1 MDLQTFIRT
10 HLPALERDEV
20 RFGVLIGALAAAAA
34 NPAPA
39 LAFWTLGAPG
49 HCAVR
54 GPNRSIVL
62 GDLDA
67 AECRRLAHEAIAVAP
82 AGALGDGDR
91 PHCFAD
97 EAAALGIRL
106 GAPIP
111 QRIHLLR
118 QPPRHPHAAGAARPA
133 TAEDAPLLYAW
144 LSAFQREATPQA
156 PPATQAEAD
165 KAARSGRFLLWTVD
179 SRPVAMA
186 AINRDLRQTGSIGAV
201 YTPPE
206 HRGAAM
212 RERSRPPSPIAS
224 SLVARPASASTPT
237 CATRCPTAAMPGSA
251 SSPTATPPTIRQPPS
266 SPCGACNLELCSLQA
281 ATRRRNAG
289 SPASRVE
296 AGPAG
301 GGVAGGVVL

>member
-206 HRGAAM
+206 HRGRGYAGA
-212 RERSRPPSPIAS
+212 
-224 SLVARPASASTPT
+224 V
-237 CATRCPTAAMPGSA
+237 
-251 SSPTATPPTIRQPPS
+251 TATLADRI
-266 SPCGACNLELCSLQA
+266 L
-281 ATRRRNAG
+281 
-289 SPASRVE
+289 
-296 AGPAG
+296 AG
-301 GGVAGGVVL
+301 GKTGVCLYTDLRNPVSNRCYARIGFIPYCDAAHYPPAALVP